1 MGWLPAAVATS
12 LAILVA
18 APAHASEEQTAS
30 NAPFSV
36 HLGLGSQVN
45 EGGNV
50 QSLSLGYTPG
60 RDVTLLVNV
69 ERDHVPSQV
78 RTYPGGGSETRGGT
92 FTSVSGEVRYG
103 VPLGGR
109 VSPFLLAGLGGGI
122 SRPNVTGRF
131 PDRVTNAVSL
141 KYAGGGVRV
150 AVRPRLDL
158 FVDGRFMLYAERDGL
173 GALLPV
179 RAGVTWRF

>member
-1 MGWLPAAVATS
+1 MGWLPAAVATL

-50 QSLSLGYTPG
+50 QSLSLGYTPE
-60 RDVTLLVNV
+60 RDVTVLVNV

-92 FTSVSGEVRYG
+92 AHVRQRRG
-103 VPLGGR
+103 PLRGAGRRR
-109 VSPFLLAGLGGGI
+109 VSPFFLAGLGAAA
-122 SRPNVTGRF
+122 SRGRTSAPGF
-131 PDRVTNAVSL
+131 RI
-141 KYAGGGVRV
+141 G
-150 AVRPRLDL
+150 
-158 FVDGRFMLYAERDGL
+158 
-173 GALLPV
+173 
-179 RAGVTWRF
+179 